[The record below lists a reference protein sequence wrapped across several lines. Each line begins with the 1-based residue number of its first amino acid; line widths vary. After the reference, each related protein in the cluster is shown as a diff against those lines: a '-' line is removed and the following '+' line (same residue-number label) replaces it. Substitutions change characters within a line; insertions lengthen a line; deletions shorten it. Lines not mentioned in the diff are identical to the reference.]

1 MGTGPRNRV
10 TDHGHPEYWAKDDH
24 YRFEDRVNTELRKVE
39 QAVERLTF
47 RITLM
52 LGGLALI
59 AVLLP
64 VIAPFIRA
72 WLNIPQTP

>member
-1 MGTGPRNRV
+1 MIRGPSRSTG
-10 TDHGHPEYWAKDDH
+10 HHHPEYWEKDDH
-24 YRFEDRVNTELRKVE
+24 WKFEARMQRELEEIQR
-39 QAVERLTF
+39 AVERLTF

-64 VIAPFIRA
+64 VISPFIRA
-72 WLNIPQTP
+72 WLDLPQNP

>member
-1 MGTGPRNRV
+1 MTRGTQRPVG
-10 TDHGHPEYWAKDDH
+10 HYHPEYWEKNDH
-24 YRFEDRVNTELRKVE
+24 WQFEARMQRELEEIER
-39 QAVERLTF
+39 AVERLTF

-64 VIAPFIRA
+64 VVSPFIRA
-72 WLNIPQTP
+72 WLNLPQNP

>member
-1 MGTGPRNRV
+1 MTREGK
-10 TDHGHPEYWAKDDH
+10 HHHPEYWEKEDH
-24 YRFEDRVNTELRKVE
+24 WVFEQRMQRELEKIE
-39 QAVERLTF
+39 EAVEKLTV

-52 LGGLALI
+52 LGGLTLI

-72 WLNIPQTP
+72 WLDFPQNP